1 MLKIKKPL
9 KVIHLNYTDI
19 YGGAGRAAFRI
30 HCSLLNEKIN
40 SRIWANRIFS
50 RDRNITGPKSK
61 FEKILAIL
69 KPMILIL
76 ILKCFKPYKFS
87 LSSIS
92 IFPSKWIK
100 RINESNADIVH
111 LHWVQGEMI
120 SISDVS
126 KIKKPL
132 VWTLHDMWAFC
143 GAEHYANNFRW
154 RIGYKSQNKNFY
166 DTSFDLNRWVWM
178 RKKKNWRNPFEIVT
192 PSKWLC
198 NCVKQSKLMSKWPV
212 TSIPNPIDIT
222 KWQPL
227 EKKYSRKKLNLP
239 KNKLLILFGAMDGDE
254 DARKGFDLLI
264 KAFEYLEKNS
274 KSYKLELVTFGNK
287 KNLKLRKNFPIYF
300 MNHIHDDHK
309 LRMLY
314 SAADAV
320 VVPSRQDNLPN
331 IAVEAQ
337 VCGTPVV
344 AYNIGGLSEIVL
356 HKKTGYLAAP
366 FSIKDLANGIK
377 WVLNSKNSGKLK
389 KQSQLYASK
398 KFSDKLISKSY
409 LKVYRKAVKE
419 WSLKLK

>member
-1 MLKIKKPL
+1 MSKIKRSL

-30 HCSLLNEKIN
+30 HCSLLDKKIN
-40 SRIWANRIFS
+40 SKMWVNRIFS
-50 RDRNITGPKSK
+50 KDRNITGPKNK

-69 KPMILIL
+69 KPLLLIS
-76 ILKCFKPYKFS
+76 IFKCFKAYKFS
-87 LSSIS
+87 LRSIS

-100 RINESNADIVH
+100 RINDSNADIVH

-126 KIKKPL
+126 KIKKPV

-143 GAEHYANNFRW
+143 GTEHYANNFRW
-154 RIGYKSQNKNFY
+154 RNGYKYQNKNFY
-166 DTSFDLNRWVWM
+166 GINFDLNRWVWM
-178 RKKKNWRNPFEIVT
+178 RKKKNWSNSFEIVT
-192 PSKWLC
+192 PSKWLY
-198 NCVKQSKLMSKWPV
+198 NCVRQSKLMSNWSV
-212 TSIPNPIDIT
+212 TSIPNPINIA

-254 DARKGFDLLI
+254 DVRKGFDLLI
-264 KAFEYLEKNS
+264 QALEYLEKNS
-274 KSYKLELVTFGNK
+274 KFYKLELVTFGNIK
-287 KNLKLRKNFPIYF
+287 KLKLRKNFPIHF
-300 MNHIHDDHK
+300 MDHIHDDHK

-344 AYNIGGLSEIVL
+344 AYNVGGLSDIVL
-356 HKKTGYLAAP
+356 HKKTGYLAVP

-377 WVLNSKNSGKLK
+377 WVLNSKHSEKLN
-389 KQSQLYASK
+389 KQSKLYASK
-398 KFSDKLISKSY
+398 KFSDKSISKSY
-409 LKVYRKAVKE
+409 LKVYRKAIKN
-419 WSLKLK
+419 WSLKLS